1 MRACPSCDLLKRRAS
16 SHAARAIFVHHE
28 PMIALIIIL
37 IILAVT
43 GVLGFV
49 VKGLLWLGIIAAILF
64 VIGLIWGGVRGRS
77 TR

>member
-1 MRACPSCDLLKRRAS
+1 MRSI
-16 SHAARAIFVHHE
+16 AIFVHHG
-28 PMIALIIIL
+28 PMIALIVIL

-64 VIGLIWGGVRGRS
+64 VIALIWSGVRGRS

>member
-1 MRACPSCDLLKRRAS
+1 MRSA
-16 SHAARAIFVHHE
+16 AIFVHHG
-28 PMIALIIIL
+28 PMIALIVIL

-64 VIGLIWGGVRGRS
+64 VIALIWGGVRGRS
-77 TR
+77 PR